1 MSDTDDLHKQVQ
13 QTLRR
18 AETAE
23 AELNAVRTSKS
34 YKVLKIIGTLRN
46 KVKSDPVGLAKKVIN
61 IASSNPK
68 RLIHPLQTV
77 NRLNT
82 NTQQMSKQGA
92 KYQEWIILNEPDSAE
107 LDQQKSN
114 CESFEEKPLIS
125 LVVPVFN
132 PPVKVLEDMIESVLE
147 QTYPHFELCLGNFGD
162 SKEVVGLLEKYAKLD
177 NRIKYREFDTN
188 EGIAGNSNQ
197 ILATVKGDYVALL
210 DHDDALS
217 PDALYENV
225 KKLNEDDYDFIY
237 SDKDKVDIDGNRFEP
252 LFKPEWSPE
261 MMLNI
266 NYLTHLNVMK
276 TSILKKI
283 NGWDSETDGAQDWDL
298 FLRVIEQSKKIAHI
312 PKVLYHWRVIAT
324 STAASIE
331 TKPYA
336 LAGQRRAIDKYLS
349 INNIPAKSYH
359 QKTELLLTWDK
370 TSISQEPLVYIYFS
384 NTFNTQKTI
393 RNVRHELPNITP
405 IVLVEKDL
413 YSMDLAQKLERYTR
427 KVKVVLYKKDAI
439 YESLKTE
446 KRDHLKHQNSLFIR
460 DDIKLPRNGWYD
472 NLAGWLTINGVAAA
486 SGRTLNQ
493 SDLIIDSGGIIGNGN
508 YQPLFYRCPRFY
520 QGYIGNSEW
529 IRDLSIISSGFF
541 VTKTELLSDFIAK
554 KNKPKNQLLDDFFL
568 WVTSNKQRLV
578 LVPQVMGTV
587 RDNRNAMRELNLPK
601 SGDGRID
608 RYSNPNINQTNPLL
622 LSGET
627 NEVAKVQIGS
637 VDKYQNDATIL
648 ADSFDITEQEITRNR
663 DLLKNAPKLD
673 SLQSVAWFLP
683 SYEAVYAG
691 LMNIF
696 RFANYLHETK
706 GLKTTFYILK
716 NTDDLSIEK
725 ERAIHAFPSLESAR
739 FVSINPDQIN
749 KIQPHDVG
757 IATLWATA
765 YPLAKTDKI
774 PRKCYFI
781 QDNEVNFYPKG
792 TISSL
797 VELSYKFGF
806 TAIANTAGLMDLY
819 KEKYGGKGFVVK
831 SYVDLSNYT
840 PREDVFYEPKAPY
853 KVFFYA
859 RPNMPRNAFELGI
872 AGLKKL
878 KQQLGD
884 KVEVITAGESWD
896 ANQYGVGGMFTNLG
910 KINYEA
916 VPKLYRSVDAGLMFM
931 FSGHPG
937 VTASEL
943 MASGCPVVVNEY
955 DDVTWH
961 ELYKNGETCLTT
973 RATASEVA
981 SNLRRL
987 LEDQSLRRKLI
998 AGGLE
1003 VTKSFY
1009 GGYEESCERAYS
1021 YILKH

>member
-1 MSDTDDLHKQVQ
+1 MSDTDDLHKQIQ
-13 QTLRR
+13 QTTHR
-18 AETAE
+18 AEMAE
-23 AELNAVRTSKS
+23 AELNAVRSSKS
-34 YKVLKIIGTLRN
+34 YKLLKIVGTVRN
-46 KVKSDPVGLAKKVIN
+46 KVKSDPVGLAKKIIN
-61 IASSNPK
+61 IAASNPK
-68 RLIHPLQTV
+68 RLIHPMRTV

-82 NTQQMSKQGA
+82 STQQISEQNA
-92 KYQEWIILNEPDSAE
+92 KYQEWIILNEPDNNE
-107 LDQQKSN
+107 LDQQKLN
-114 CESFEEKPLIS
+114 CESFKKKPTIS

-162 SKEVVGLLEKYAKLD
+162 SSEVVELLKKYAKLD
-177 NRIKYREFDTN
+177 TRIKYREFDTN
-188 EGIAGNSNQ
+188 KGIAGNSNQ
-197 ILATVKGDYVALL
+197 ILATVEGDYVALL

-237 SDKDKVDIDGNRFEP
+237 SDKDKIDIDGNRFEP

-261 MMLNI
+261 MLLNI

-276 TSILKKI
+276 TSILNKI

-324 STAASIE
+324 STASSIE

-336 LAGQRRAIDKYLS
+336 LAGQRRAIDKYLTA
-349 INNIPAKSYH
+349 NKIPAKSYH
-359 QKTELLLTWDK
+359 QKTELLLRWDNK
-370 TSISQEPLVYIYFS
+370 SIDKKPLVYIYFS
-384 NTFNTQKTI
+384 NTFNAQKTI
-393 RNVRHELPNITP
+393 RNIRQELPDVNP
-405 IVLVEKDL
+405 VVLVENEM
-413 YSMDLAQKLERYTR
+413 YSDDLARRLERYA
-427 KVKVVLYKKDAI
+427 KNIKVVSYKKDAI
-439 YESLKTE
+439 SESLKVNTG
-446 KRDHLKHQNSLFIR
+446 DHSKHQNTLFIR
-460 DDIKLPRNGWYD
+460 DDIKLPRSDWYN
-472 NLAGWLTINGVAAA
+472 NLAGWLTVKGVAAV
-486 SGRTLNQ
+486 SGRTLSQN
-493 SDLIIDSGGIIGNGN
+493 DLIVDSGGVIGNGS
-508 YQPLFYRCPRFY
+508 YQPIFYQRPRFY

-529 IRDLSIISSGFF
+529 VRDLSIISSGFF
-541 VTKTELLSDFIAK
+541 VTKTEMLAKFIAK
-554 KNKPKNQLLDDFFL
+554 KSKQKNQLLDDYFL
-568 WVTSNKQRLV
+568 WATSNQQRLV
-578 LVPQVMGTV
+578 LVPQVTGTV
-587 RDNRNAMRELNLPK
+587 SGDHNGAHELNLPK
-601 SGDGRID
+601 SYDGRID
-608 RYSNPNINQTNPLL
+608 KYSNPNINQSNPLL
-622 LSGET
+622 LAGESSETT
-627 NEVAKVQIGS
+627 NVPAIS
-637 VDKYQNDATIL
+637 ADKYQNDATIL
-648 ADSFDITEQEITRNR
+648 AGSFDITEEEIARNIE
-663 DLLKNAPKLD
+663 LLKNAPKIEK
-673 SLQSVAWFLP
+673 LQSVAWFLP

-706 GLKTTFYILK
+706 GMKTTFYILK
-716 NTDDLSIEK
+716 NTDDLSTEK
-725 ERAIHAFPSLESAR
+725 ERAVKAFPSLKSAR
-739 FVSINPDQIN
+739 FVGIQPDQIGAI
-749 KIQPHDVG
+749 KDHDLG

-806 TAIANTAGLMDLY
+806 TAIANTQGLLDLY
-819 KEKYGGKGFVVK
+819 EQKYGGKGFVVK

-840 PREDVFYEPKAPY
+840 PREDMFYKPKSPY

-878 KQQLGD
+878 KQDMGD
-884 KVEVITAGESWD
+884 KLEVITAGESWD
-896 ANQYGVGGMFTNLG
+896 ADQYGVGGMFTNLG

-961 ELYKNGETCLTT
+961 ELYKNGETCLITI
-973 RATASEVA
+973 ATASEVA
-981 SNLRRL
+981 RNIRRL
-987 LEDQSLRRKLI
+987 LEDQNLRQKLI
-998 AGGLE
+998 TGGLE

-1009 GGYEESCERAYS
+1009 GGYEESCERAVK